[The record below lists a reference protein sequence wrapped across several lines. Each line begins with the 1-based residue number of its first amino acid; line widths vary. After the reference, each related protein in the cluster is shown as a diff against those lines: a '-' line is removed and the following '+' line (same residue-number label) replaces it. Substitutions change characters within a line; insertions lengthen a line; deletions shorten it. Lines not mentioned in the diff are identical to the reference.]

1 LEDRKNKAEKNGAST
16 KVLENNPLDNNTK
29 NKDLLQKETRRIED
43 TEKAS
48 KELSEASKKI
58 SEKLEQMKQM
68 YNKSKTK

>member
-1 LEDRKNKAEKNGAST
+1 MEHQQKSLKT
-16 KVLENNPLDNNTK
+16 IHLIIIPK